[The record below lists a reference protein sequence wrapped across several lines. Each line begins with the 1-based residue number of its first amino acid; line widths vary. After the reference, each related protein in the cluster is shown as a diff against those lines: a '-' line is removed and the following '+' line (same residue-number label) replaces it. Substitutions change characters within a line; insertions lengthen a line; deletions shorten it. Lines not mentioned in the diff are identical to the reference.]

1 MKTSWEEVIVVKKRV
16 ILCLDRGGPLD
27 IPAVDKGKDC
37 DAEDGQQLD
46 GLVGRAA
53 LREEGLEGVD
63 GEGEGNDGNG
73 CRHDDDTLH
82 PHPGKRLG
90 SKKRIWQHSHLMNA
104 GNRPRATMM

>member
-1 MKTSWEEVIVVKKRV
+1 M

-53 LREEGLEGVD
+53 LGEEGLEGVD

-73 CRHDDDTLH
+73 CRHDDDALH
-82 PHPGKRLG
+82 PHPEEEDGYGTMAVL
-90 SKKRIWQHSHLMNA
+90 HLMKA
-104 GNRPRATMM
+104 GNLPRATMM